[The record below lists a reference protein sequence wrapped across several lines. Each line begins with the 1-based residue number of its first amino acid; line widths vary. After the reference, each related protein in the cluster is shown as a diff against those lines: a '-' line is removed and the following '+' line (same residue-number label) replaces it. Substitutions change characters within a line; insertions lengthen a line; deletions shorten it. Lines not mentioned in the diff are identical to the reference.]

1 MGNLNRCPGR
11 FFNICMMESRKP
23 PMSFV
28 RETTYYPCRGM
39 EDVLV
44 KSLKCNDLSK
54 DMRELLP
61 QNWKTLANL

>member
-1 MGNLNRCPGR
+1 
-11 FFNICMMESRKP
+11 
-23 PMSFV
+23 MSFV
-28 RETTYYPCRGM
+28 RETTYYLCRWM
-39 EDVLV
+39 DDVLV